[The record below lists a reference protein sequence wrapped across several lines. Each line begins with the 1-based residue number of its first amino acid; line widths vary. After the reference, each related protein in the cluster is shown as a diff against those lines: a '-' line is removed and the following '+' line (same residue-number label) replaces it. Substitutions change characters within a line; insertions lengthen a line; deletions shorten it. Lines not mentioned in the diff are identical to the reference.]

1 MGRQGGIYLHISLI
15 GIQPF
20 SLQYMMKLHVNYNLF
35 ILMIW
40 LKMMSR
46 GHVVDIYI
54 AWVENDNLKN
64 CSLRVL
70 NLGLV
75 RLSGTHRG

>member
-1 MGRQGGIYLHISLI
+1 MARQGGIYLHISLI

-20 SLQYMMKLHVNYNLF
+20 SLRYMMKLYVNYNFF